1 MTTQIDARPRRA
13 MRAPGPGAGTVALA
27 RVGVLLLGLLLLA
40 GGAAP
45 LRADPNYFEQRRIE
59 AQALETFR
67 RIITLWQEEVYFELY
82 DHGMAASKARITREE
97 FAQRMVE
104 LSWVPEGELS
114 PRHLKAQYRFR
125 TVVYVS
131 ARIPY
136 RHKFNPDNRFSR
148 EQTLLLLQEDGQWK
162 VDLIA
167 LVRAPFSGV

>member
-1 MTTQIDARPRRA
+1 
-13 MRAPGPGAGTVALA
+13 
-27 RVGVLLLGLLLLA
+27 
-40 GGAAP
+40 
-45 LRADPNYFEQRRIE
+45 
-59 AQALETFR
+59 
-67 RIITLWQEEVYFELY
+67 VYFELY